1 MQVGCKR
8 LCRSPNRNR
17 PRSSSSTSKMDRT
30 ELEGHDRTWTTR
42 AVATSKVAEEEVVKV
57 GRRLSLDTSTVD
69 MPEQN
74 LQELHLPAFIHM
86 YTYWPE

>member
-17 PRSSSSTSKMDRT
+17 PRSSSSTSKMDQT
-30 ELEGHDRTWTTR
+30 ELE
-42 AVATSKVAEEEVVKV
+42 AVSTSKVAEEEVVKV